1 MVAVFAADAGLQ
13 CRICRIFAVE
23 RPIVRLVEIVIGEG
37 LAGRCP
43 KKVNISTKKIRSFEK
58 LAYLC
63 IGIIAWIMY
72 AVVSYRISE
81 VLRMR
86 GVMKEKC

>member
-1 MVAVFAADAGLQ
+1 M
-13 CRICRIFAVE
+13 
-23 RPIVRLVEIVIGEG
+23 RLVEIVIGEW
-37 LAGRCP
+37 LAGQCP

-63 IGIIAWIMY
+63 IGIIAWVMY
-72 AVVSYRISE
+72 TGVSYRISE

-86 GVMKEKC
+86 GVMKEEC

>member
-1 MVAVFAADAGLQ
+1 M
-13 CRICRIFAVE
+13 
-23 RPIVRLVEIVIGEG
+23 PIVRLVEIAGGEG
-37 LAGRCP
+37 LAGKCP
-43 KKVNISTKKIRSFEK
+43 KIVNISTKKIRSFKK
-58 LAYLC
+58 LAYFC

-86 GVMKEKC
+86 GVMKEEC

>member
-1 MVAVFAADAGLQ
+1 M
-13 CRICRIFAVE
+13 
-23 RPIVRLVEIVIGEG
+23 RLVEIARGEG
-37 LAGRCP
+37 LAGKCP

-72 AVVSYRISE
+72 AVVGYRISE